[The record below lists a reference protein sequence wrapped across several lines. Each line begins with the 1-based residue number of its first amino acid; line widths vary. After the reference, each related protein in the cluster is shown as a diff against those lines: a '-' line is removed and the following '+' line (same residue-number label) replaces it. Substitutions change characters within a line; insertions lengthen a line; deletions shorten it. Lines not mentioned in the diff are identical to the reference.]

1 MGPRGVKLKGSGVS
15 VGDGER
21 VWGTVRAGRA
31 SPVYFNIAELYT
43 YEGLK
48 QCRLCCIHLT
58 TIFSM
63 LNNQRKSEGREAP

>member
-1 MGPRGVKLKGSGVS
+1 MLGWGP
-15 VGDGER
+15 VGLNSR
-21 VWGTVRAGRA
+21 ALAFLLGTVRAGRA

-48 QCRLCCIHLT
+48 QSRLCCIHLT

-63 LNNQRKSEGREAP
+63 LNNQRKSEGREAA